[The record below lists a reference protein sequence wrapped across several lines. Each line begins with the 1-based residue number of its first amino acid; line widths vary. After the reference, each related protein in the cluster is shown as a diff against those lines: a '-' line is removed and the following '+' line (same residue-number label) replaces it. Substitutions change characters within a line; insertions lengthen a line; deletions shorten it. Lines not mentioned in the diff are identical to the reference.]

1 MVTNR
6 PPGQRDP
13 LLKLMLSSICH
24 LAISVP
30 QKTFT
35 TLQSE
40 LAILLKTFVLNG
52 ELIYQIVKDQL
63 SVSRLGDSVNVS
75 VVEVFVKC

>member
-1 MVTNR
+1 MPDR
-6 PPGQRDP
+6 PPGQRGR
-13 LLKLMLSSICH
+13 LLKLMLSNKRN
-24 LAISVP
+24 LAISVA
-30 QKTFT
+30 QKTST

-63 SVSRLGDSVNVS
+63 RVSRLGDPLNLSVS
-75 VVEVFVKC
+75 EVFVKC